1 MKLYRVTYSGEAYV
15 LADSPEDAVR
25 VISRN
30 VYDATGLGLDMDPS
44 DPIDSIE
51 DVDDWA
57 WRDTEPYTQRFE
69 PEFADKTVRQILGG
83 K

>member
-15 LADSPEDAVR
+15 LADSPGAAVR

-30 VYDATGLGLDMDPS
+30 VYDATGLGLDMEPS
-44 DPIDSIE
+44 DQIDSIE
-51 DVDDWA
+51 DVDGS
-57 WRDTEPYTQRFE
+57 WRDVEPYTQRFE
-69 PEFADKTVRQILGG
+69 PEFADKTVREILEG